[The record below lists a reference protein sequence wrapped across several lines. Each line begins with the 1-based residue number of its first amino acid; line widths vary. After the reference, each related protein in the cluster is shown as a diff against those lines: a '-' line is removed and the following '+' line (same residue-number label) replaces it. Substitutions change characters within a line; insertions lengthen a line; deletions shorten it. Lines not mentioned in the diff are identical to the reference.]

1 MKRLQFALLLAIPLC
16 WFFFKL
22 LPIYTQPAACS
33 TANFI
38 YAENL
43 EHYKIWFF
51 QVSNLQINAFDDS
64 TNFLY
69 VTALW
74 TLIHFFKFT
83 TIKAAL
89 TISAISIIV
98 SIYLLQRIIDSR
110 FWSINL
116 LLVGLLFMSTQIW
129 AGVLGDEILFQGML
143 WLLALRS
150 FWKHRYS
157 WLMIWTAVNIIAR
170 IDNFFILM
178 PLILVSYWDIKE
190 LKERY
195 KRKFILS
202 RIRKTI
208 LFLILPI
215 AIFYFYIYLYFVKI
229 APYHWLHTSTDSKSI
244 LGFFNKDAFYFLM
257 HYLRFMIL
265 PLVIGVIFYFLK
277 ERKDLHFR
285 YYAIAVG
292 FIIIP
297 SIYVCTFSQEENLAY
312 KNYYSIYIGCMVL
325 CLLFIRDFRS
335 ISQAIATAIFVGF
348 FGFKTA
354 FSFLEKTL
362 QSDYSNMYYLAN
374 DLSSIKNG
382 HAVVYYDNYISW
394 MGNWN
399 SVFASGKHT
408 TSGKQ
413 LSVQEILNEQ
423 ADIILVPQKIQ
434 TQLYHDKY
442 DKIVLPASTR
452 QFEKQNKPENS
463 LELFFY
469 KYAHK
474 VPYNKSEK
482 INLLVL
488 KSSKHYNNILEI
500 TAEHAGKLE

>member
-178 PLILVSYWDIKE
+178 PLILVSYCDIKE

-208 LFLILPI
+208 TML
-215 AIFYFYIYLYFVKI
+215 
-229 APYHWLHTSTDSKSI
+229 
-244 LGFFNKDAFYFLM
+244 
-257 HYLRFMIL
+257 
-265 PLVIGVIFYFLK
+265 
-277 ERKDLHFR
+277 
-285 YYAIAVG
+285 
-292 FIIIP
+292 
-297 SIYVCTFSQEENLAY
+297 
-312 KNYYSIYIGCMVL
+312 
-325 CLLFIRDFRS
+325 
-335 ISQAIATAIFVGF
+335 
-348 FGFKTA
+348 
-354 FSFLEKTL
+354 
-362 QSDYSNMYYLAN
+362 
-374 DLSSIKNG
+374 
-382 HAVVYYDNYISW
+382 
-394 MGNWN
+394 
-399 SVFASGKHT
+399 
-408 TSGKQ
+408 
-413 LSVQEILNEQ
+413 
-423 ADIILVPQKIQ
+423 
-434 TQLYHDKY
+434 
-442 DKIVLPASTR
+442 
-452 QFEKQNKPENS
+452 
-463 LELFFY
+463 
-469 KYAHK
+469 
-474 VPYNKSEK
+474 
-482 INLLVL
+482 
-488 KSSKHYNNILEI
+488 
-500 TAEHAGKLE
+500 